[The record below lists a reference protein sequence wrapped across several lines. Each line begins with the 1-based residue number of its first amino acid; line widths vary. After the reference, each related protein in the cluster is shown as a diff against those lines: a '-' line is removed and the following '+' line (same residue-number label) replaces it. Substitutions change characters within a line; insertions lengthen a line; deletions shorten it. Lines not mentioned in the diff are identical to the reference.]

1 MALTIEN
8 ATIGF
13 DANNVQTALN
23 NLNTRCIGDAISKM
37 NDSMQSLREYVD
49 SAWVGASA
57 ETFKNNMEA
66 DKNKVSEALRD
77 TYDILKSEMYQ
88 IVNEMAAADE
98 ALVERRA
105 E

>member
-1 MALTIEN
+1 MALNIEG

-13 DANNVQTALN
+13 DANNVETALN
-23 NLNTRCIGDAISKM
+23 NLNTRVIQDTIAKMNSKM
-37 NDSMQSLREYVD
+37 SDLRNYVD

-57 ETFKNNMEA
+57 EQFKQNMES
-66 DKNKVSEALRD
+66 DKDKISQSLRD
-77 TYDILKSEMYQ
+77 TYDVLKSEMYQ

-98 ALVERRA
+98 QLVNRRA